1 MVLFNHAIR
10 YEWLEQGRN
19 PIKLVRQSAKRKS
32 IPEVLD
38 PNEIQGLLLQLD
50 SCFRLMVML
59 DVTTGL
65 RRSELF
71 ALKWL
76 DVDFSNLTIDVQRSI
91 YLGKIG
97 NCKTEASRKPV
108 PLDERVAADLW
119 LWKQSSKYRNPTTG
133 YLPALASTGNNRS
146 GQTSS
151 CKRSS
156 AQQHCALESAKESGG
171 IRSAALTQR
180 C

>member
-1 MVLFNHAIR
+1 
-10 YEWLEQGRN
+10 
-19 PIKLVRQSAKRKS
+19 
-32 IPEVLD
+32 
-38 PNEIQGLLLQLD
+38 LD

-97 NCKTEASRKPV
+97 TCKTEASRKPV
-108 PLDERVAADLW
+108 PLDDL
-119 LWKQSSKYRNPTTG
+119 LMG
-133 YLPALASTGNNRS
+133 RS
-146 GQTSS
+146 GYIGLLPSIQGLILRPPAARCRGRFCVTTTPQTP
-151 CKRSS
+151 R
-156 AQQHCALESAKESGG
+156 LKES
-171 IRSAALTQR
+171 ILELHRLHDSPSQRSLSGPEAAH
-180 C
+180 